1 MIYTDNEN
9 ITCNS
14 LNTNIV
20 LIWRLILEE
29 YGPDIEYVK
38 GAKNVVIYSL
48 SRIPLNGNQETTQN
62 FTYKKEIVS

>member
-38 GAKNVVIYSL
+38 GEKNIVVES
-48 SRIPLNGNQETTQN
+48 
-62 FTYKKEIVS
+62 